1 MKWFRNRKLK
11 TKLTL
16 GFLTICALVAG
27 MGALSARGILRL
39 RENLRVVYEDYTV
52 AGTDLAVAAGN
63 LVRYRNTMIQAQ
75 FAKDRPTFE
84 GFRSQL
90 GEIRKHMTESL
101 DKYAATVLR
110 VSKKGRDETKDLA
123 QFRGKLAEFF
133 PTSEALLD
141 LIAQRWATTDEATI
155 KEKLDAAQT
164 LAAEKVRP
172 QLNAA
177 VDALDE
183 LVATVSDV
191 ASDMNAD
198 GKQAGS
204 SAITTLVGG
213 AVLSIVL
220 SLGIGLLL
228 AAAITRPI
236 HEMLRIFAAI
246 GQGDFSQHHGY
257 ESCDELG
264 AIAAQLN
271 TTMAQL
277 GESAADAGGQIAAI
291 GMSQAVIE
299 FDLDGTIRNANDNF
313 LQTLGYTLDE
323 IKGRH
328 HRLFVE
334 DAFAQ
339 SSEYR
344 DFWARLNR
352 GEYQTGEFK
361 QLGKGAKEIWIQA
374 SYNPIR
380 DRNGKPFKVVKYAS
394 DITKQ
399 VGERLEMKRV
409 VTTVATNAATLG
421 SSAEELT
428 AVSTEM
434 SASAEETAAQ
444 SNVVSAAAEQVSK
457 NVQTVATG
465 VEEMGASIR
474 EIAGNANQAAKVA
487 QDAVKVAETTNA
499 TIAKLGESS
508 IEIGKVIKVI
518 TSIAEQTN
526 LLALNATIEA
536 ARAGE
541 AGKGFAVVA
550 NEVKELAKE
559 TAKAT
564 EEIGQKIDAI
574 QNDTRGAVDAI
585 KQISQ
590 VIGQINDISNTIASA
605 VEEQTA
611 TTNEISRNVAEAAKG
626 SGEIAQNITSVAK
639 AAQSTTQGAS
649 NTQQAAGEL
658 SRMAAELQHLVNRFQ
673 QPSDAAETPTSALA
687 ERQASRH
694 SQTSSGRPLHLGA

>member
-1 MKWFRNRKLK
+1 MKWFRNRKLM

-16 GFLTICALVAG
+16 GFLTVCMIVAG
-27 MGALSARGILRL
+27 MGVLTSRGIIRL

-52 AGTDLAVAAGN
+52 AGTDLAKAAGD

-75 FAKDRPTFE
+75 FAKDRPSFE
-84 GFRSQL
+84 KYR
-90 GEIRKHMTESL
+90 GEMAEMRKQMTESL
-101 DKYAATVLR
+101 DKYATTTLR
-110 VSKKGRDETKDLA
+110 VSQKGRDEAKDLDT
-123 QFRGKLAEFF
+123 FRKKLAEFF
-133 PTSEALLD
+133 PSSESLLD
-141 LIAQRWATTDEATI
+141 MVAQRWATSDEAEI
-155 KEKLDAAQT
+155 QQRVE
-164 LAAEKVRP
+164 LASAIGSDKVRP

-177 VDALDE
+177 IDSLDE

-191 ASDMNAD
+191 ASDMNTQ
-198 GKQAGS
+198 GNQAGS
-204 SAITTLVGG
+204 AAITTLVAGTG
-213 AVLSIVL
+213 FAIVL
-220 SLGIGLLL
+220 SLAIGYFL
-228 AAAITRPI
+228 ALSITRPI
-236 HEMLRIFAAI
+236 QETLSIFAAI
-246 GQGDFSQHHGY
+246 GQGDFGKKHNY
-257 ESCDELG
+257 ESEDELG
-264 AIAAQLN
+264 AIATQLN
-271 TTMAQL
+271 TTVAGL
-277 GESAADAGGQIAAI
+277 GENAADFGGQIAAI
-291 GMSQAVIE
+291 SMSQAVIE
-299 FDLDGTIRNANDNF
+299 FDLDGTIRSANDNF
-313 LQTLGYTLDE
+313 LKTMGYSLDE
-323 IKGRH
+323 VKGRQ

-334 DAFAQ
+334 DSYAN
-339 SSEYR
+339 SSDYR
-344 DFWARLNR
+344 EFWSRLAR
-352 GEYQTGEFK
+352 GEYQGGEFK
-361 QLGKGAKEIWIQA
+361 RIGKGGKELWIQA
-374 SYNPIR
+374 TYNPIR
-380 DRNGKPFKVVKYAS
+380 DRHGKPFKVVKYAIE
-394 DITKQ
+394 ITKQ
-399 VGERLEMKRV
+399 VNDRLEMQRV
-409 VTTVATNAATLG
+409 VTTVASNASTLG
-421 SSAEELT
+421 SSSEELT

-444 SNVVSAAAEQVSK
+444 ANVVSAAAEQVSK

-487 QDAVKVAETTNA
+487 EEAVKVAEVTNA

-508 IEIGKVIKVI
+508 QEIGKVIKVI

-585 KQISQ
+585 QNISR
-590 VIGQINDISNTIASA
+590 VIGTINDISNTIASA

-626 SGEIAQNITSVAK
+626 SGEIAHNITSVAK

-658 SRMAAELQHLVNRFQ
+658 SRMAAELQQLVSRSK
-673 QPSDAAETPTSALA
+673 SDEPGEPVSLA
-687 ERQASRH
+687 TTQRQASRRD
-694 SQTSSGRPLHLGA
+694 QQVTQGRAI